1 MTSDS
6 ESGIS
11 ANKSLAGEPR
21 GGLLRVGAIAVTS
34 ALLGGIA
41 VAWWYRKTL
50 QKLHETG
57 ESSNNPHFGIDSA
70 HTTEDT
76 TNDI

>member
-1 MTSDS
+1 MTSDA
-6 ESGIS
+6 ESDIS
-11 ANKSLAGEPR
+11 YIKPAPGELR
-21 GGLLRVGAIAVTS
+21 GGLLKVGAIAVTS

-57 ESSNNPHFGIDSA
+57 ESSNNPHFGIDGESSI
-70 HTTEDT
+70 EDGT
-76 TNDI
+76 DDF

>member
-6 ESGIS
+6 ESDVS
-11 ANKSLAGEPR
+11 ANKSPAGEPR

-57 ESSNNPHFGIDSA
+57 ENSNNPHFGIASEGFV
-70 HTTEDT
+70 EDT
-76 TNDI
+76 TDDI

>member
-6 ESGIS
+6 ESDVS
-11 ANKSLAGEPR
+11 ANKLLPGESR

-57 ESSNNPHFGIDSA
+57 ESSNNPHFGIASERSA
-70 HTTEDT
+70 EETTD
-76 TNDI
+76 DI

>member
-6 ESGIS
+6 ESDVS
-11 ANKSLAGEPR
+11 ANKSPAGEPR
-21 GGLLRVGAIAVTS
+21 GGLLRVGTIAVTS

-57 ESSNNPHFGIDSA
+57 ENSNNPHFGIESEGFV
-70 HTTEDT
+70 EDT
-76 TNDI
+76 TDDI